1 MAGWSFVADLPAG
14 LWGKEKR
21 EIRGSSTQQQRKRL
35 YLDLYNSIFII
46 WYLWGRLFFTWCLDY
61 SFVHRLDGFVAHG
74 APVGTARNKRTCQ
87 KKKMALNTKW
97 RNLFDFFLFR
107 LGHFGLIQFL
117 DSMQRP
123 ERKTLGARRWH
134 HLRTWGKIPQT
145 FFLIFSL
152 KEQIEVEFNSV
163 NHSDFILNFWI

>member
-87 KKKMALNTKW
+87 KKKNGSQYKVKEFVWFFFYSDWAILG
-97 RNLFDFFLFR
+97 LFNFSTQCNVLKEKHSGPVDGTTCAPGEKFHRLFLY
-107 LGHFGLIQFL
+107 
-117 DSMQRP
+117 
-123 ERKTLGARRWH
+123 
-134 HLRTWGKIPQT
+134 
-145 FFLIFSL
+145 FSL
-152 KEQIEVEFNSV
+152 KEQIEVEFNCK
-163 NHSDFILNFWI
+163 SDFILNFWI